1 MVSSTEW
8 EPYFTRIANS
18 LPVACRMFRRPALPL
33 FVLLLAL
40 PLTACGPTL
49 PGVTNYAVPA
59 AARAEVPAFAREGIA
74 SWYGPGFAGRLT
86 ANGEIFDPGQLTAA
100 HRTLPFNTHL
110 RVVNLGNGRS
120 VVVRINDRG
129 PFKGAR
135 IIDLSRAAAER
146 IGMIGSGTAMV
157 RLEPLNGVGGLL
169 SAAADPTL
177 AHFDIAARGRQVGE
191 LLLLSSSL
199 AGPVLVRVVTDGIA
213 PEAGAELLLSP
224 ELLKELGPSVRIE
237 EAD

>member
-1 MVSSTEW
+1 MSRRFALTVLVLLLAQLLT
-8 EPYFTRIANS
+8 
-18 LPVACRMFRRPALPL
+18 ACRPALP
-33 FVLLLAL
+33 
-40 PLTACGPTL
+40 
-49 PGVTNYAVPA
+49 GVANLAVPA
-59 AARAEVPAFAREGIA
+59 AARAEVPAFAREGLA

-110 RVVNLGNGRS
+110 RVTNLSNGRS

-146 IGMIGSGTAMV
+146 IDMIGSGTAMV

-169 SAAADPTL
+169 SAAADPSL
-177 AHFDIAARGRQVGE
+177 ARFDIAARGRQPGE
-191 LLLLSSSL
+191 LLLLSSAL
-199 AGPVLVRVVTDGIA
+199 AGPVLVRVVTDRIA

-224 ELLKELGPSVRIE
+224 ELLEELGSSVRIE